1 MKLLNGQN
9 IDDDKDALVP
19 LEEGIVQT
27 PEEPV
32 SNPGRRKAARVAR
45 VFANILGGDMFSKDG
60 FLSLATFFVYVVF
73 LLMIYITNVYF
84 AEDTSREIM
93 KTNRK
98 IEDLHVEYVY
108 IKSEI
113 TKITRQ
119 SNMVNMLKNKGIK
132 ESVEPLRKI
141 VVEKEGGRDED

>member
-1 MKLLNGQN
+1 MKLMNGQN

-19 LEEGIVQT
+19 LEEEIVQT

-32 SNPGRRKAARVAR
+32 SRRRRRKVAK
-45 VFANILGGDMFSKDG
+45 VFADVLGGDMFSKDG
-60 FLSLATFFVYVVF
+60 FLSLTTFFVYIVF
-73 LLMIYITNVYF
+73 LMMIYITNVYF

-108 IKSEI
+108 IQSEI

-119 SNMVNMLKNKGIK
+119 SNMVKMLKNKGIK